1 MDPFILQWGA
11 DIPFQIDKMNQN
23 QEVLRAFLSEKLQA
37 QGLAANETLLNGLL
51 EHVVIREGQSDVNE
65 EERAIEIKK
74 GTDNKTSATR
84 ISAFN
89 LLELSFTDVFDL
101 VLAGGGVTVM
111 GGASK
116 LAYTFAICALLNE
129 FIKKATTELNET
141 DAKILL
147 ALYQLGKKSF
157 QPEELQASYVK
168 EFGEPLAADQLQR
181 SLDAFKKGSI
191 IRYKGDNNYQLRE
204 RMTYERP

>member
-1 MDPFILQWGA
+1 
-11 DIPFQIDKMNQN
+11 MNQN
-23 QEVLRAFLSEKLQA
+23 QEVLRAFLSEKLQE
-37 QGLAANETLLNGLL
+37 QGVAADETLLNGLM

-65 EERAIEIKK
+65 EERSIEIKK
-74 GTDNKTSATR
+74 GTDNKTTSKR

-101 VLAGGGVTVM
+101 VLAGGGLTVM

-141 DAKILL
+141 DSKILL

-157 QPEELQASYVK
+157 QPEELQASYAK
-168 EFGEPLAADQLQR
+168 EFGETLAADQLQR

-191 IRYKGDNNYQLRE
+191 IRYKGENNYQLRE